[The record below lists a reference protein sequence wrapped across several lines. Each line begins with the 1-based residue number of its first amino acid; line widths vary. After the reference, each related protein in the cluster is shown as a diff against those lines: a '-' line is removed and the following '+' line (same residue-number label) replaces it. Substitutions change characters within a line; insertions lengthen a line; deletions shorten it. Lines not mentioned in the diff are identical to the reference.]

1 MTFQELVR
9 EIGKWRQ
16 QTEQVASEEG
26 VKNAEEDYQD
36 VLEREF
42 LAQGKSL
49 LRQYDFLQ
57 GTIQELTVKGE
68 ALRGQLEQLKS
79 SQQSSLS
86 LEMGST
92 LRFDLS
98 FRPSIRQFWQ
108 EAEQRFG
115 HMKSPQG
122 SDEWLQALG
131 EMNLQGL
138 SEIGSEKSQQ
148 KKLYDPV
155 FLAQESDDLL
165 DYL

>member
-42 LAQGKSL
+42 LARGKSL
-49 LRQYDFLQ
+49 LKQYDFLQ
-57 GTIQELTVKGE
+57 ESVQELTVKAE
-68 ALRGQLEQLKS
+68 ALRGQLEQLKA
-79 SQQSSLS
+79 SQQSSVS

-98 FRPSIRQFWQ
+98 FRPKIRQFWQ
-108 EAEQRFG
+108 DVEQRFG
-115 HMKSPQG
+115 HMKSPQA
-122 SDEWLQALG
+122 SEEWLQALE

-138 SEIGSEKSQQ
+138 SGNEPKTPPRQ
-148 KKLYDPV
+148 KLYDPA

>member
-16 QTEQVASEEG
+16 QAQQVASQEE
-26 VKNAEEDYQD
+26 VKNAEEDYQA

-42 LAQGKSL
+42 LAQGNSL
-49 LRQYDFLQ
+49 LKQYDFLQ
-57 GTIQELTVKGE
+57 ETVQELTVKAE
-68 ALRGQLEQLKS
+68 AIRGQLEQLKA
-79 SQQSSLS
+79 SQQSAVS

-98 FRPSIRQFWQ
+98 FRPQIRQFWQ
-108 EAEQRFG
+108 EVEERFG
-115 HMKSPQG
+115 QMKSPQA
-122 SDEWLQALG
+122 SDEWLQALE
-131 EMNLQGL
+131 EMNVV
-138 SEIGSEKSQQ
+138 
-148 KKLYDPV
+148 KLYDPA